1 MPSAV
6 TRDYRPSP
14 NGHFVGELSEG
25 RLTAAARMPQRED
38 LDGRLWFLDN
48 PIVQVVSDP
57 SEMHAPDSG
66 ECRIAGEGAEVWLQ
80 DKERRRPRKVVA
92 ERIRCL
98 RTIGAPPIIR
108 DTNLFR
114 RQLADDDGK
123 RSAQSSLRRSEKT
136 LSSGT
141 VRPLSH

>member
-1 MPSAV
+1 
-6 TRDYRPSP
+6 
-14 NGHFVGELSEG
+14 
-25 RLTAAARMPQRED
+25 
-38 LDGRLWFLDN
+38 
-48 PIVQVVSDP
+48 
-57 SEMHAPDSG
+57 MHTPYSG
-66 ECRIAGEGAEVWLQ
+66 ECGIAGAGAEVWLQ
-80 DKERRRPRKVVA
+80 DKERRCTRKVFA

-98 RTIGAPPIIR
+98 RPIGAPPIIR

-123 RSAQSSLRRSEKT
+123 RSAQSSSRRSVRT